1 MPIFLGIFLLAAD
14 QSDELIARAPPDED
28 GEYGVTHE
36 HAHQDR
42 IRRHE
47 RVHQRQSRHARISYP
62 GKRAHAHFVGDDAGR
77 QIEDERGD
85 AVNGHERAELLVGA
99 TERLH
104 QRIVEHHLQID
115 RTVQNRR
122 AHADEN
128 QQEPSTRFR
137 QVGVFLLPCRNRI
150 KSHGNPLSLETCIV
164 WHFLP
169 ELPASS
175 RMRNI
180 HSSWEPFIANASSN
194 LH

>member
-1 MPIFLGIFLLAAD
+1 MPILLGIFLFAAD

-28 GEYGVTHE
+28 GEHGVTHE
-36 HAHQDR
+36 HSHKDR

-47 RVHQRQSRHARISYP
+47 RVHQRQSSHARISYP

-77 QIEDERGD
+77 QVEDERGD

-99 TERLH
+99 AERLH
-104 QRIVEHHLQID
+104 QRVVQHHLQVN
-115 RTVQNRR
+115 RTYPTDDPMLTRISRSHRR
-122 AHADEN
+122 AFDRSVYFFSPAAIGFVMEIPFPLKHA
-128 QQEPSTRFR
+128 SS
-137 QVGVFLLPCRNRI
+137 RI
-150 KSHGNPLSLETCIV
+150 
-164 WHFLP
+164 LP

-175 RMRNI
+175 RMRNM